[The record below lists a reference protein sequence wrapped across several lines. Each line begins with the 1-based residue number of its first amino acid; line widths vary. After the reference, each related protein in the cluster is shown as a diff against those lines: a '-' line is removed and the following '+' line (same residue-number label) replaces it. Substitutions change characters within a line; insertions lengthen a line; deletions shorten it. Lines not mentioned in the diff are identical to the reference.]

1 MHESTRS
8 LPGLRAVLGLAGFR
22 RLLAVR
28 LVGQFAD
35 GLLQVGLASFVF
47 FSPERAA
54 TPGRVALGFA
64 VLLLPFSVVGPF
76 AGVLLDRWSRR
87 QVLVVANL
95 VRVLGVGVVAALI
108 ATGQDTFALYVL
120 ALTMLGVNRFVLAAL
135 GASLPHVVPQP
146 LLVTANAVA
155 PTAGTAMTFL
165 AAGLGIAVSSALGG
179 GNAGD
184 AVVVAGAAL
193 SCLGAAS
200 LALRLKRS
208 QLGPDH
214 RVQLTVS
221 RAVRDVVAGFVAGL
235 SHVHHR
241 PPARRALTV
250 MAGHRFL
257 FGLATVLGIVLFRNT
272 FHPGD
277 PDAALAALGLSLAF
291 GGAGAVT
298 GAVLTPGA
306 TRRIRSTGWVCALL
320 VVAAADM
327 ALLVTPF
334 REPLFLVASFLI
346 GLVAQGI
353 KVSVDAVLQ
362 AATDDAYRGRVFT
375 LYDLVFNAT
384 FVLAGL
390 LAALVL
396 PVDGRSTALALGIA
410 AGYGLLAV
418 WYPRNRG

>member
-1 MHESTRS
+1 VHEPTRS
-8 LPGLRAVLGLAGFR
+8 LPGLRAVLGIAGFR

-28 LVGQFAD
+28 LVGQCAD

-64 VLLLPFSVVGPF
+64 VLLLPFSLVGPF

-87 QVLVVANL
+87 QVLVVSNL
-95 VRVLGVGVVAALI
+95 VRVVGVGLVAALI
-108 ATGQDTFALYVL
+108 AAGRDTVVLYVL

-135 GASLPHVVPQP
+135 GASLPHVVPRP

-165 AAGLGIAVSSALGG
+165 AAGLGIAASSALGG
-179 GNAGD
+179 GDAAD

-193 SCLGAAS
+193 ACLVAAS
-200 LALRLKRS
+200 LALRLNRS

-214 RVQLTVS
+214 RVPLTLT
-221 RAVRDVVAGFVAGL
+221 RAARDVGAGFVAGL
-235 SHVHHR
+235 RHVRDR
-241 PPARRALTV
+241 PRARRALTV

-257 FGLATVLGIVLFRNT
+257 FGLATVLSIVLFRNT
-272 FHPGD
+272 FHPDD

-306 TRRIRSTGWVCALL
+306 TRRAGSTRWVSALL
-320 VVAAADM
+320 VVAAADL

-346 GLVAQGI
+346 GLVAQGV
-353 KVSVDAVLQ
+353 KVSVDAILQ
-362 AATDDAYRGRVFT
+362 TAADDAYRGRVFT

-396 PVDGRSTALALGIA
+396 PANGRSTVLALAIA
-410 AGYGLLAV
+410 AGYGLLAA
-418 WYPRNRG
+418 WYARDRG

>member
-1 MHESTRS
+1 M
-8 LPGLRAVLGLAGFR
+8 LGLAGFR

-64 VLLLPFSVVGPF
+64 VLLLPFSLVGPF

-95 VRVLGVGVVAALI
+95 VRVVGVGLVAALI
-108 ATGQDTFALYVL
+108 ATGQDSLALYVL

-135 GASLPHVVPQP
+135 GASLPHVVPP
-146 LLVTANAVA
+146 SLLVTANAVA

-165 AAGLGIAVSSALGG
+165 AAGLGITASSALGG
-179 GNAGD
+179 GDAAD
-184 AVVVAGAAL
+184 AVVVAGAAV
-193 SCLGAAS
+193 SCLGASS
-200 LALRLKRS
+200 LALRLDRA
-208 QLGPDH
+208 QLGPD
-214 RVQLTVS
+214 RKVPLAVT
-221 RAVRDVVAGFVAGL
+221 RAVRDVVDGFVAGL
-235 SHVHHR
+235 RHVR
-241 PPARRALTV
+241 ERTPARRALTV

-257 FGLATVLGIVLFRNT
+257 FGLATVLSIVLFRNT
-272 FHPGD
+272 FHPDD
-277 PDAALAALGLSLAF
+277 PDAALSALGLSLAF

-306 TRRIRSTGWVCALL
+306 TRRITSTGWVCALL
-320 VVAAADM
+320 VVAAADLI
-327 ALLVTPF
+327 LLVAPF

-346 GLVAQGI
+346 GLVAQGV
-353 KVSVDAVLQ
+353 KVSVDAILQ
-362 AATDDAYRGRVFT
+362 TATDDAYRGRVFT

-396 PVDGRSTALALGIA
+396 PADGQSTVLVVAVA
-410 AGYGLLAV
+410 AGYGLLAA
-418 WYPRNRG
+418 WYARDRG